1 MAFRVRMS
9 ELRAGDHV
17 LTLDHG
23 VPAATRVLLNQ
34 HVADASSSSV
44 RTLLSLLHSCGAL
57 HTFLAR

>member
-1 MAFRVRMS
+1 MS